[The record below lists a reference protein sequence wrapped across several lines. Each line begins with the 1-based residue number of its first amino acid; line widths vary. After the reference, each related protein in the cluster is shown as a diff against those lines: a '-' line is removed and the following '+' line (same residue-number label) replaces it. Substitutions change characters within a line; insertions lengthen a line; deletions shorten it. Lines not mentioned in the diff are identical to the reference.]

1 MLAVTSWVVERHM
14 EECWMANVILFEGWL
29 MLSCPL
35 LKSLKQRFELSRAEK
50 LTEKKYVVQL
60 VVARVNICL

>member
-1 MLAVTSWVVERHM
+1 MLAVSSLVVERHM
-14 EECWMANVILFEGWL
+14 EECWMASVILSFTQ
-29 MLSCPL
+29 M
-35 LKSLKQRFELSRAEK
+35 LKQRFELPARAEK